1 MVPDK
6 VRLDTVVIP
15 KGDSP
20 MRSRLLTAATVVLC
34 FASVPLFA
42 AKATPLVAS
51 FLAHGGTTGV
61 SDDGVPTYNNG
72 ASGVQCYFGVNGR
85 DVDLV
90 TYNTPRTLHF
100 DFDASSA
107 AFQASGITQSSFN
120 AEVDIFGI
128 NYFGPYRTMAV
139 GTTAQV
145 QMDLEFYVGRI
156 TYELD
161 YSSLAAYRVSETEWL
176 ITSDASDIDGFP
188 GFSASPTASLNVIR
202 RKSVTKFG
210 NVTMPIRFMVT
221 IK

>member
-1 MVPDK
+1 
-6 VRLDTVVIP
+6 
-15 KGDSP
+15 
-20 MRSRLLTAATVVLC
+20 MRSRLLTGALVVLC
-34 FASVPLFA
+34 SVVSVPIFA

-51 FLAHGGTTGV
+51 FLSHGGTTGV
-61 SDDGVPTYNNG
+61 SDDGVPTYSDG
-72 ASGVQCYFGVNGR
+72 AAGVQCYFGVNGK

-100 DFDASSA
+100 DFDPASPA
-107 AFQASGITQSSFN
+107 LLASGITQSSFN
-120 AEVDIFGI
+120 AESDLFGI
-128 NYFGPYRTMAV
+128 NYFGPYRTMGV

-161 YSSLAAYRVSETEWL
+161 YSALAAYRISETQWL
-176 ITSDASDIDGFP
+176 ITSEASDLPGYP
-188 GFSASPTASLNVIR
+188 GFSPSSTSSLNVIR

-210 NVTMPIRFMVT
+210 AVTMPIRFTVT